1 MADDNK
7 RYAMVCNVCGSDD
20 VSRDAWAAW
29 DARMQEWVLRCAFD
43 DAFCHRC
50 ECEVRLLE
58 VELVPAI

>member
-1 MADDNK
+1 MANGSK
-7 RYAMVCNVCGSDD
+7 CVTYICNVCGSDD

-29 DARMQEWVLRCAFD
+29 DARKQEWVLRCAFD

-58 VELVPAI
+58 VELASAR

>member
-1 MADDNK
+1 
-7 RYAMVCNVCGSDD
+7 MVCNVCGSDD

-29 DARMQEWVLRCAFD
+29 DTRKQEWVLRCAFD

-58 VELVPAI
+58 VELAPIA